1 VNTPRDPGVLAVRSS
16 IDALAERVRP
26 EFPMLARRIDGQPLA
41 FLDSASTTP
50 KPRAVIDA
58 VVGYYEGYTANVHRG
73 VHVLGQEAT
82 QLYDAARLEAAGL
95 IGAAPDEIVFVRGA
109 TEAINLVA
117 HSLSLGPDDEVVFPA
132 SEHHANWLPW
142 RVAARPVPMAIDPD
156 GVPLWDTLD
165 SLLGPKTRLV
175 SIGHVSNVTGCIAP
189 VAEVVRAAHARG
201 IPVLLDAAQ
210 SISHLPIDV
219 RQLDVDFLAASS
231 HKAFGPSGV
240 GILYA
245 KRERLKDFPPYQV
258 GGGMVAMNEDI
269 LAGSPSHLVLRDV
282 PFRFEAGTPAIE
294 ATIGFGAAI
303 KWMRAIGLETIQRHD
318 VLLARYLVTRLR
330 EIPGVRVLA
339 ADVPPEQRI
348 ALATFVV
355 DAPGMTQ
362 ENVARAL
369 CDMFGV
375 CVSGGF
381 HCTHVLHA
389 RAKLDGTVRA
399 SPHVFNTCAEID
411 RLVDGV
417 REIAS

>member
-1 VNTPRDPGVLAVRSS
+1 MDDRAT
-16 IDALAERVRP
+16 IDALAERLRP
-26 EFPMLARRIDGQPLA
+26 QFPMLARRIEGQPLA

-95 IGAAPDEIVFVRGA
+95 VGAAPDEIVFVRGA

-117 HSLSLGPDDEVVFPA
+117 HSLKLGPEDEVVFPA

-142 RVAARPVPMAIDPD
+142 RVAAKPVPMAIDPD
-156 GVPLWDTLD
+156 GVPLWDTLE

-219 RQLDVDFLAASS
+219 RALDVDFLAASS

-245 KRERLKDFPPYQV
+245 KRERLKAFPPYQV

-318 VLLARYLVTRLR
+318 AILARYLVSRLR

-339 ADVPPEQRI
+339 ADVPAEQRI

-399 SPHVFNTCAEID
+399 SPHVFNTTSEID
-411 RLVDGV
+411 RLVEGV
-417 REIAS
+417 REIVS